1 MMKFGQKI
9 FVKGIIMPHNWD
21 ETGRTVEIA
30 LYTNTEEVYA
40 LECNSLTTELMNLV
54 QRRVEIRGEWSE
66 HPDGQIS
73 ITVNNYVLL
82 KEILDDK

>member
-1 MMKFGQKI
+1 MKLDQKI
-9 FVKGIIMPHNWD
+9 VVKGIIMPHNWD

-40 LECNSLTTELMNLV
+40 LEYNSLTAELLNLV
-54 QRRVEIRGEWSE
+54 QRKVEIRGELSE
-66 HPDGQIS
+66 HPDGKIS
-73 ITVNNYVLL
+73 INVNNYVLL